1 MGSDVTEFFESE
13 EQGSVAGGSLDP
25 LAQLVSAEKQGKIDS
40 VLDPFDIFGFQ
51 KEGDIQAAG
60 EASRLRIGEFMRSAE
75 AMRQDVLTR
84 IQDRDLQASKAAANA
99 RREARLRTGRA
110 STILSR

>member
-1 MGSDVTEFFESE
+1 MGSDITGFLESE
-13 EQGSVAGGSLDP
+13 EGGSVAGGSLDP
-25 LAQLVSAEKQGKIDS
+25 LAQLASAEKQGKIDS
-40 VLDPFDIFGFQ
+40 VLDPLDIFGVQ
-51 KEGDIQAAG
+51 KSKGIEAAG
-60 EASRLRIGEFMRSAE
+60 VAARSRITGFMRAAE

-84 IQDRDLQASKAAANA
+84 MQDRDLQASKAAANA